1 MEQPQCAG
9 SVIQI
14 GTIQCPADRIA
25 EGACALGRDD
35 VNGHMLGLRHLHH
48 RPRWRGDDL
57 ERGGYPRTGAPGRV
71 GDDDD
76 PRKNILRQYRTQ
88 CRPEETH
95 ILLNGDHSRNAGI
108 HILPMRIWSRRH
120 GVGQRLMNIAITC
133 RTHKLPVYAPDLKG
147 VCGATPAPGAL
158 AYIDGVRARSCH
170 PKYRIAHHGRWPI
183 SGIAHALRILRTH
196 VWHHGRAPLFRK
208 NASGSVCA
216 HNALCCQDTSPS
228 GRNSPHNSC
237 HGSSAESSTTP
248 HMRFSL
254 PIELFIRTKLH
265 TCNFGFVKFFLVSL
279 HHFYGTVCYGVN
291 AMP

>member
-196 VWHHGRAPLFRK
+196 VWHHGSSPPFPGRTPPDRFARTTPCAAKIHRHQVGIVPTIRAMALRLNRRPHPTCDSPCLLSFSYGL
-208 NASGSVCA
+208 NYTHAISV
-216 HNALCCQDTSPS
+216 LS
-228 GRNSPHNSC
+228 NSFSC
-237 HGSSAESSTTP
+237 HYIIF
-248 HMRFSL
+248 M
-254 PIELFIRTKLH
+254 EL
-265 TCNFGFVKFFLVSL
+265 C
-279 HHFYGTVCYGVN
+279 
-291 AMP
+291 AMA

>member
-147 VCGATPAPGAL
+147 VCGR
-158 AYIDGVRARSCH
+158 YARSRCSRLYRRRSRSLM
-170 PKYRIAHHGRWPI
+170 PPQYRIAHHGRWPI

-196 VWHHGRAPLFRK
+196 VLASRVEPPFSGK

-254 PIELFIRTKLH
+254 PIELFH
-265 TCNFGFVKFFLVSL
+265 TD
-279 HHFYGTVCYGVN
+279 
-291 AMP
+291 

>member
-120 GVGQRLMNIAITC
+120 GVGQRLMNIMPPQIPNRSSWSMAHFRHC
-133 RTHKLPVYAPDLKG
+133 SRTSHFAH
-147 VCGATPAPGAL
+147 TRL
-158 AYIDGVRARSCH
+158 ASRVE
-170 PKYRIAHHGRWPI
+170 PPF
-183 SGIAHALRILRTH
+183 SG
-196 VWHHGRAPLFRK
+196 K

-228 GRNSPHNSC
+228 GRNRPHNSC

>member
-1 MEQPQCAG
+1 MVTCLDCGTSITGPDGEG
-9 SVIQI
+9 MTSNEVVIL
-14 GTIQCPADRIA
+14 
-25 EGACALGRDD
+25 EL
-35 VNGHMLGLRHLHH
+35 V
-48 RPRWRGDDL
+48 RPVASAMM
-57 ERGGYPRTGAPGRV
+57 TTPGRTF
-71 GDDDD
+71 
-76 PRKNILRQYRTQ
+76 LRQYRTQ

-196 VWHHGRAPLFRK
+196 VWHHG
-208 NASGSVCA
+208 S
-216 HNALCCQDTSPS
+216 SPPFP
-228 GRNSPHNSC
+228 GRTPPDRF
-237 HGSSAESSTTP
+237 ARTTP
-248 HMRFSL
+248 CAAKIHRHQVGIVPQFV
-254 PIELFIRTKLH
+254 PWLF
-265 TCNFGFVKFFLVSL
+265 G
-279 HHFYGTVCYGVN
+279 
-291 AMP
+291 

>member
-1 MEQPQCAG
+1 M
-9 SVIQI
+9 
-14 GTIQCPADRIA
+14 
-25 EGACALGRDD
+25 
-35 VNGHMLGLRHLHH
+35 NGHMLGLRHLHH

-158 AYIDGVRARSCH
+158 A
-170 PKYRIAHHGRWPI
+170 I
-183 SGIAHALRILRTH
+183 STAFALAHATPNTESLIMVDGPFQALLTH
-196 VWHHGRAPLFRK
+196 FAFCAHTLASRVEPPFSGK

-228 GRNSPHNSC
+228 GRNSPTIRAMALRLNRRPHPTCDSPCLLSFSYGLNYTHAISVLSNSFSC
-237 HGSSAESSTTP
+237 HYIIF
-248 HMRFSL
+248 M
-254 PIELFIRTKLH
+254 EL
-265 TCNFGFVKFFLVSL
+265 C
-279 HHFYGTVCYGVN
+279 
-291 AMP
+291 AMA